1 MWAMWETTTCF
12 FLSRHTPFVV
22 PSYKPPTAT
31 AGKSGHTQEK
41 RAVCH
46 TSVLSQESFERI
58 LGNLLLSVE
67 TWRKFHECDR
77 AVV

>member
-1 MWAMWETTTCF
+1 MGNVGDHHLF
-12 FLSRHTPFVV
+12 FSCPATLHLLSPL
-22 PSYKPPTAT
+22 TAT